1 MICFINKNINAENGA
16 QFLNATSVLLSV
28 FTVISPVTKINVSEQ
43 TQRLH
48 LILSKSNVI
57 ESYRLYFHFAL

>member
-28 FTVISPVTKINVSEQ
+28 FTVISPVTKINASKQ

-48 LILSKSNVI
+48 LILSKSNEI